1 MSLRKWNRSV
11 KKVCIDSVV
20 WWEVPEGN
28 DKSDSKSEGG
38 NATWCGKGYDIYH
51 PFPGGE
57 RGG

>member
-1 MSLRKWNRSV
+1 M
-11 KKVCIDSVV
+11 SVV

-28 DKSDSKSEGG
+28 DKSDSKSGG

-57 RGG
+57 RGDEMKE